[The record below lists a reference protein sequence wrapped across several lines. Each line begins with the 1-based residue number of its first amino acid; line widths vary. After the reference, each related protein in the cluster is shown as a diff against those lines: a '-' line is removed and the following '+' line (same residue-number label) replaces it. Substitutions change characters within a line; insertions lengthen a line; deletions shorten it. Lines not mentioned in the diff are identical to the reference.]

1 MSGLTAVV
9 TGSTRGIGKATAQAL
24 VERGD
29 RVIVSSRSA
38 SDAMAV
44 AGELTAMGPGEAH
57 GIACDVRD
65 PGECEALIRGAVDR
79 FGGLDLLVNNAGV
92 GRFAP
97 IHEIDPADWDL
108 QMRTN
113 LDGVFH
119 CTRHAVPHLIS
130 RGGGWIIH
138 VGSLAGKN
146 PFAGGAAYNATKFGL
161 LGMSEAMM
169 LDLRPLGIRVTCIMP
184 GSVNTHFS
192 GGDPD
197 PSMSWKLAPEDV
209 ARIVVDLLDF
219 PARALP
225 SRIEIRPSRPPKG

>member
-1 MSGLTAVV
+1 MSSLVAVV
-9 TGSTRGIGKATAQAL
+9 TGSTRGIGRAVARAL

-29 RVIVSSRSA
+29 HVIVSGRAA
-38 SDAMAV
+38 SDALAV
-44 AGELTAMGPGEAH
+44 AGELTAFGPGEAH
-57 GIACDVRD
+57 GIPCDVRD
-65 PGECEALIRGAVDR
+65 PAACDALIQGAVER
-79 FGGLDLLVNNAGV
+79 FGGLDVLVNNAGV

-97 IHEIDPADWDL
+97 IHELEPADWDL

-113 LDGVFH
+113 LDGVYH
-119 CTRHAVPHLIS
+119 CSRNAVPHLVS
-130 RGGGWIIH
+130 RGGGWIMN
-138 VGSLAGKN
+138 VGSLAGRN

-161 LGMSEAMM
+161 LGLSEAMM

-197 PSMSWKLAPEDV
+197 PAMDWKLTPEDI

-225 SRIEIRPSRPPKG
+225 SRIEIRPTRPPKG